1 MQTAMMMTMMH
12 DDDDDG
18 DHVVEQDGLSM
29 VQTRSWPMEYHLL
42 HAGAQVLHQSGHGW
56 EAPAPAVRLQRVFA
70 ADPSQLPQRVGE
82 ALAIRGVCGR
92 RGCCYDGENDDVD
105 DDVMAMT
112 RVTTMA
118 MTWVTTMAH

>member
-18 DHVVEQDGLSM
+18 DHVVEQDGLAM
-29 VQTRSWPMEYHLL
+29 VQTQTWPLDYHHCVLGLRSFISLVTEGKHPLPPLVSNAYLRKI
-42 HAGAQVLHQSGHGW
+42 
-56 EAPAPAVRLQRVFA
+56 RLYRFNRWA
-70 ADPSQLPQRVGE
+70 RP
-82 ALAIRGVCGR
+82 C
-92 RGCCYDGENDDVD
+92 GCCYDGENDDVD